1 MPNDVSI
8 SLTAKDKVSAILK
21 QVSKASYSTATEID
35 KLQDSLDTL
44 SAAKV
49 DLKTNLV
56 QVQQEAAE
64 ARKAFRSLGD
74 ETSKRTYSDKLLE
87 LERLEQQYYAVS
99 QSIKMVERQ
108 QSSLASSSRKQ
119 SSETRNQ
126 ELSELEQLELQ
137 YYALSEG
144 INTVA
149 SDEIALAGTRSKIF
163 NRTSGASGAVS
174 AISSLGSALATAG
187 FGDMLSGS
195 LSGAAGAFLGSY
207 FGESDGSAVE
217 SILSGALSGASMG
230 AAAGSMIG
238 GPGLGTAIGAAA
250 GGLIG
255 AASGG
260 IEAATQKFTEKDE
273 AFKAYVQEA
282 TEGVLEEQATA
293 LTNGSAIAG
302 SREQT
307 KMAFAKALGGDETA
321 DAYLEQVRE
330 MATRT
335 NYTYD
340 EITAYTKQLLNS
352 YAPDEILSVLGD
364 LSDATAGLDLT
375 SSDVSLW
382 VSGLNRMRITDKATL
397 EYLNYFSER
406 GLNVYEALSEA
417 LGVQE
422 SAVQE
427 LISDGKVSGTQA
439 ADAILDYIGEQYGG
453 LSEQLASSYEGLMG
467 NIQDA
472 NADLQNSLGEGYNKT
487 RKAGLQEQLD
497 WMNGEMG
504 ESMQQAYEKI
514 GAFRASLENT
524 RDQMERDALTA
535 VMSGVMPEEG
545 FEAQLS
551 RLQEMAEEYA
561 AAEQV
566 LTINPEGSKAAQE
579 AAATQ
584 GELLER
590 ARVMAQNEY
599 NASEG
604 AQILLE
610 SQLQLAESVAADTSA
625 DETYWNT
632 GLRQGQVYMNGIAS
646 AIQSAK
652 LPRPQM
658 PSVAGVSVSEE
669 IMDLYT
675 PPAFRSDKEAAIG
688 ENRVPRDNTL
698 YLLHEGERVLTARE
712 ARAQDQGG
720 TGGVNIYMGG
730 NYTVRQDSDIGAIA
744 EAVAARIMAQVRI
757 LRV

>member
-1 MPNDVSI
+1 MPDVSI
-8 SLTAKDKVSAILK
+8 ALSAKDKVSSILK
-21 QVSKASYSTATEID
+21 KVGQISGETADEID

-44 SAAKV
+44 SSAKV
-49 DLKTNLV
+49 DLKTNLDKV
-56 QVQQEAAE
+56 RQQVSE
-64 ARKAFRSLGD
+64 ARKEFRKLGD
-74 ETSKRTYSDKLLE
+74 SVSEQNYKDKLSE
-87 LERLEQQYYAVS
+87 LEKLEQQYYAVS
-99 QSIKMVERQ
+99 KSIRMVENE
-108 QSSLASSSRKQ
+108 
-119 SSETRNQ
+119 ET
-126 ELSELEQLELQ
+126 S
-137 YYALSEG
+137 
-144 INTVA
+144 
-149 SDEIALAGTRSKIF
+149 LAGTRSKLS
-163 NRTSGASGAVS
+163 NREAGGSSGSMLGTV
-174 AISSLGSALATAG
+174 GSALATAG
-187 FGDMLSGS
+187 FGDMLSNS
-195 LSGAAGAFLGSY
+195 LSGAAGAFFGSYYGTTDGAAIESFLGS
-207 FGESDGSAVE
+207 A
-217 SILSGALSGASMG
+217 ISGATMGASAGMMVAGPTG
-230 AAAGSMIG
+230 A
-238 GPGLGTAIGAAA
+238 AIGAAA
-250 GGLIG
+250 GTLIG
-255 AASGG
+255 AVSGG

-364 LSDATAGLDLT
+364 LSDATAGLNLN

-406 GLNVYEALSEA
+406 GLNVYEALSQA

-422 SAVQE
+422 SAVQD

-453 LSEQLASSYEGLMG
+453 LSDRLASSYEGLMG
-467 NIQDA
+467 NIEDA
-472 NADLQNSLGEGYNKT
+472 NADLQAAMGEGYNEA

-504 ESMQQAYEKI
+504 ASMQQAYEQI
-514 GAFRASLENT
+514 GAFQASLENT
-524 RDQMERDALTA
+524 REQMVRDAMDA
-535 VMSGVMPEEG
+535 VMTGVMPEDG
-545 FEAQLS
+545 FEAQLA

-561 AAEQV
+561 SAAS
-566 LTINPEGSKAAQE
+566 IAAAQPADSTAAQQAQADMGRLLAE
-579 AAATQ
+579 AQ
-584 GELLER
+584 
-590 ARVMAQNEY
+590 VMAQNEY

-610 SQLQLAESVAADTSA
+610 SQLTLAQQVAADTSA
-625 DETYWNT
+625 DATYYNA
-632 GLRQGQVYMNGIAS
+632 GLRLGQQYTKGISAAIAS
-646 AIQSAK
+646 Y
-652 LPRPQM
+652 RPQTITI
-658 PSVAGVSVSEE
+658 PVVTGSIGTSAGVATGTFVGKTTGSHLTGATSP
-669 IMDLYT
+669 Y
-675 PPAFRSDKEAAIG
+675 RAIG

-720 TGGVNIYMGG
+720 TGGVVINMGG

-744 EAVAARIMAQVRI
+744 EAVAARILAARRT
-757 LRV
+757 LR

>member
-1 MPNDVSI
+1 MPDVSI
-8 SLTAKDKVSAILK
+8 ALSAKDNYTTTLNKIAD
-21 QVSKASYSTATEID
+21 ATRTGVKSIES
-35 KLQDSLDTL
+35 LQQSLDTL
-44 SAAKV
+44 NKTRVSVQLNMTKVKNELREAKKRFEETGDAA
-49 DLKTNLV
+49 
-56 QVQQEAAE
+56 
-64 ARKAFRSLGD
+64 D
-74 ETSKRTYSDKLLE
+74 ELAMKDKQFE
-87 LERLEQQYYAVS
+87 LNN
-99 QSIKMVERQ
+99 
-108 QSSLASSSRKQ
+108 LAS
-119 SSETRNQ
+119 
-126 ELSELEQLELQ
+126 QLKAVNANAIE
-137 YYALSEG
+137 AEKSMR
-144 INTVA
+144 T
-149 SDEIALAGTRSKIF
+149 LAGTNSKIA
-163 NRTSGASGAVS
+163 NRQSAAGGSSAKAGSSGSMLGTV
-174 AISSLGSALATAG
+174 GSALATAG
-187 FGDMLSGS
+187 FGDMLSNS
-195 LSGAAGAFLGSY
+195 LSGAAGAFFSSYYGATDGAAIQSVLGN
-207 FGESDGSAVE
+207 A
-217 SILSGALSGASMG
+217 ISGATMGASAGMMVG
-230 AAAGSMIG
+230 GPAAAG
-238 GPGLGTAIGAAA
+238 IGAAV
-250 GGLIG
+250 GGLVG
-255 AASGG
+255 AVSGG

-406 GLNVYEALSEA
+406 GLNVYEALSQA

-422 SAVQE
+422 SAVQD

-453 LSEQLASSYEGLMG
+453 LSERLASSYEGLMG
-467 NIQDA
+467 NIEDA
-472 NADLQNSLGEGYNKT
+472 NADLQAAMGEGYNEA

-504 ESMQQAYEKI
+504 ASMQQAYEQI
-514 GAFRASLENT
+514 GAFQASLENT
-524 RDQMERDALTA
+524 REQMVRDAMDA
-535 VMSGVMPEEG
+535 VMTGVMPEDG
-545 FEAQLS
+545 FEAQLA

-561 AAEQV
+561 SAAS
-566 LTINPEGSKAAQE
+566 IAAAQPADSTAAQQAQADMGRLLAE
-579 AAATQ
+579 AQ
-584 GELLER
+584 
-590 ARVMAQNEY
+590 VMAQNEY

-610 SQLQLAESVAADTSA
+610 SQLTLAQQVAADTSA
-625 DETYWNT
+625 DATYYNA
-632 GLRQGQVYMNGIAS
+632 GLRLGQQYTKGISAAIAS
-646 AIQSAK
+646 Y
-652 LPRPQM
+652 RPQTITI
-658 PSVAGVSVSEE
+658 PVVTGSIGTSAGVATGTFVGKTTGSHLTGATSP
-669 IMDLYT
+669 Y
-675 PPAFRSDKEAAIG
+675 RAIG

-720 TGGVNIYMGG
+720 TGGVSIYMGG
-730 NYTVRQDSDIGAIA
+730 TYYVRQDSDIGAIA
-744 EAVAARIMAQVRI
+744 EAVAARIMAARRT
-757 LRV
+757 LR

>member
-1 MPNDVSI
+1 MPDVSI
-8 SLTAKDKVSAILK
+8 ALSAKDKVSSILK
-21 QVSKASYSTATEID
+21 KVGQISGETADEID

-44 SAAKV
+44 SSAKV
-49 DLKTNLV
+49 DLKTNLDKV
-56 QVQQEAAE
+56 RQQVSE
-64 ARKAFRSLGD
+64 ARKEFRKLGD
-74 ETSKRTYSDKLLE
+74 SVSEQNYKDKLSE
-87 LERLEQQYYAVS
+87 LEKLEQQYYAVS
-99 QSIKMVERQ
+99 KSIRMVENE
-108 QSSLASSSRKQ
+108 
-119 SSETRNQ
+119 ET
-126 ELSELEQLELQ
+126 S
-137 YYALSEG
+137 
-144 INTVA
+144 
-149 SDEIALAGTRSKIF
+149 LAGTRSKLS
-163 NRTSGASGAVS
+163 NREAGGSSGSMLGTV
-174 AISSLGSALATAG
+174 GSALATAG
-187 FGDMLSGS
+187 FGDMLSNS
-195 LSGAAGAFLGSY
+195 LSGAAGAFFGSYYGTTDGAAIESFLGS
-207 FGESDGSAVE
+207 A
-217 SILSGALSGASMG
+217 ISGATMGASAGMMVAGPTG
-230 AAAGSMIG
+230 A
-238 GPGLGTAIGAAA
+238 AIGAAA
-250 GGLIG
+250 GTLIG
-255 AASGG
+255 AVSGG

-282 TEGVLEEQATA
+282 TEGVLEEQAAA
-293 LTNGSAIAG
+293 LTSGSEIAG

-307 KMAFAKALGGDETA
+307 KMAFAKALGGDEAA

-364 LSDATAGLDLT
+364 LSDATAGLNLNG
-375 SSDVSLW
+375 SDVSLW

-406 GLNVYEALSEA
+406 GLNVYEALSQA

-422 SAVQE
+422 SAVQD

-453 LSEQLASSYEGLMG
+453 LSDRLASSYEGLMG
-467 NIQDA
+467 NIEDA
-472 NADLQNSLGEGYNKT
+472 NADLQAAMGEGYNEA

-504 ESMQQAYEKI
+504 ASMQQAYEQI
-514 GAFRASLENT
+514 GAFQASLENT
-524 RDQMERDALTA
+524 REQMVRDAMDA
-535 VMSGVMPEEG
+535 VMTGVMPEDG
-545 FEAQLS
+545 FEAQLA

-561 AAEQV
+561 SAAS
-566 LTINPEGSKAAQE
+566 IAAAQPADSTAAQQAQADMGRLLAE
-579 AAATQ
+579 AQ
-584 GELLER
+584 
-590 ARVMAQNEY
+590 VMAQNEY

-610 SQLQLAESVAADTSA
+610 SQLTLAQQVAADTSA
-625 DETYWNT
+625 DATYYNA
-632 GLRQGQVYMNGIAS
+632 GLRLGQQYTKGISAAIAS
-646 AIQSAK
+646 Y
-652 LPRPQM
+652 RPQTITI
-658 PSVAGVSVSEE
+658 PVVTGSIGTSAGVATGTFTGTTTGSHLTGATSP
-669 IMDLYT
+669 Y
-675 PPAFRSDKEAAIG
+675 RAIG

-744 EAVAARIMAQVRI
+744 EAVAARIMAARRT
-757 LRV
+757 LR